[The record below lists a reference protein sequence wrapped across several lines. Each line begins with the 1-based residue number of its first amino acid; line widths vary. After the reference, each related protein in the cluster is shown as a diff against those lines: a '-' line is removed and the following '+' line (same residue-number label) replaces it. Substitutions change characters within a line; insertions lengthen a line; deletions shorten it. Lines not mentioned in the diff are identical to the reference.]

1 MTALI
6 WAGALL
12 AVTAMLCAAL
22 LRAWRLWIDLR
33 RYELAARSQGEAGA
47 GSAVRIELSDLK
59 ERLRK
64 LETIAR
70 GVDP

>member
-12 AVTAMLCAAL
+12 AATAMLCAAS

-33 RYELAARSQGEAGA
+33 RYELAARSHGEGGT
-47 GSAVRIELSDLK
+47 GSGTRIELSDIK